1 MAKSTSDAAAR
12 AGAPSIKRRVKK
24 PPTPSRRLP
33 RRVAQM
39 QMATGNLLTPLRSLY
54 FGGRTAADGTVAEP
68 FASLH
73 ASRVEF
79 GNG

>member
-1 MAKSTSDAAAR
+1 
-12 AGAPSIKRRVKK
+12 
-24 PPTPSRRLP
+24 
-33 RRVAQM
+33 M
-39 QMATGNLLTPLRSLY
+39 QMATGNLLTPLRSLS
-54 FGGRTAADGTVAEP
+54 FGGRTADGTVAEP